1 MEQPRH
7 DSIPTGEEEGKN
19 HQSVTMQPPS
29 LALLAA
35 AAALSLSL
43 PGAAA
48 ATLPMMRTTLA
59 VRHDNGTGT
68 GAGNGTGPA
77 AETLLLIMPSA
88 ASCAGRGDECATAA
102 VAAPYLAASMRQYG
116 VATGY
121 EQAGIL
127 SLIAYESIELQYRVN
142 QNAEQRALGRG
153 TANE

>member
-1 MEQPRH
+1 
-7 DSIPTGEEEGKN
+7 
-19 HQSVTMQPPS
+19 MQPPS
-29 LALLAA
+29 LALIAG

-48 ATLPMMRTTLA
+48 ATLPMVRTRLA
-59 VRHDNGTGT
+59 VRHDNGTGV
-68 GAGNGTGPA
+68 GNGTGPA
-77 AETLLLIMPSA
+77 AETLVLIMPSA

-102 VAAPYLAASMRQYG
+102 VAAPHLAASMRRYG

-127 SLIAYESIELQYRVN
+127 SLIAYESVELQYRVN

>member
-1 MEQPRH
+1 MH
-7 DSIPTGEEEGKN
+7 T
-19 HQSVTMQPPS
+19 PS
-29 LALLAA
+29 LALLAGA
-35 AAALSLSL
+35 AVSLSLSL
-43 PGAAA
+43 PAGAGA
-48 ATLPMMRTTLA
+48 ATLPMRTRLPA
-59 VRHDNGTGT
+59 VRR
-68 GAGNGTGPA
+68 ANGTGPA

-102 VAAPYLAASMRQYG
+102 EAAPYLAASMGRYG